1 MKVLEHIER
10 AESVK
15 DFFDRTLRRK
25 LLIVDHSRLKEIN
38 LFGLIDDLFN
48 DYLYDTE
55 FSIYVAE
62 KRFKTVKD
70 GHANQIFQ
78 KSTGVLLLGCDL
90 DDITLFET
98 KEDLNAYFEFYAVD
112 RNCYIEDAIV
122 LEITSE
128 IIDALL
134 EQNRLER
141 IKFLK
146 ESIDYYHCQIEQMT
160 KELEELEKIAEM

>member
-10 AESVK
+10 TESVK
-15 DFFDRTLRRK
+15 DFFDLALRRK
-25 LLIVDHSRLKEIN
+25 FLIVDDSRLKEIN
-38 LFGLIDDLFN
+38 IFTIYDLF
-48 DYLYDTE
+48 DEYLHDTE
-55 FSIYVAE
+55 FSIYAAE

-70 GHANQIFQ
+70 GRANQIFQ
-78 KSTGVLLLGCDL
+78 NSTGILLLECDL

-98 KEDLNAYFEFYAVD
+98 EKDLNTYFEFYAVD
-112 RNCYIEDAIV
+112 RDCYIEDAIV

-128 IIDALL
+128 IIDDLL

-146 ESIDYYHCQIEQMT
+146 ESIDYYHCQIDQMT

>member
-10 AESVK
+10 TESVK
-15 DFFDRTLRRK
+15 DFFDLALRRK
-25 LLIVDHSRLKEIN
+25 FLIVDDSRLKEIN
-38 LFGLIDDLFN
+38 IFTIYDLIDE
-48 DYLYDTE
+48 YLHDTE
-55 FSIYVAE
+55 FSIYAAE
-62 KRFKTVKD
+62 KGFKAVKD
-70 GHANQIFQ
+70 GRANQIFQ
-78 KSTGVLLLGCDL
+78 NSTGILLLECDL

-98 KEDLNAYFEFYAVD
+98 EEDLSVYSEFYAVD
-112 RNCYIEDAIV
+112 RDCYIEDAIV

-128 IIDALL
+128 IIDDLL

-146 ESIDYYHCQIEQMT
+146 ESIDYYHCQIDQMT